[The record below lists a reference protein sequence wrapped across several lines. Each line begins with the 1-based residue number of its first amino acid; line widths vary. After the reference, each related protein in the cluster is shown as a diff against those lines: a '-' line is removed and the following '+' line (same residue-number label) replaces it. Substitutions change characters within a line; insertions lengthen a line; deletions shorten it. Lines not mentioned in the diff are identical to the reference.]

1 MTKRKSE
8 YNRFEALAGRVFA
21 VPHREVKAKLQKEE
35 IAKKRKKSKSS
46 SASREGA

>member
-21 VPHREVKAKLQKEE
+21 VPHKELKIKLDAEKKAKEQ
-35 IAKKRKKSKSS
+35 KKSKKT
-46 SASREGA
+46 E